1 MSTVA
6 TESFRV
12 GDWHVEPTLGRIS
25 AGHQVLTL
33 RPREMDL
40 LVYLARHHGAVVTA
54 DDLIENVWTGVSVT
68 NDSLYFSISQLRK
81 ALDRDGGDT
90 SHIETIPKRGYRLT
104 RPVEGIGGAPGEP
117 AELPES
123 HEAARLE
130 GGPPPNQR
138 SFSIPTLVWPLVAA
152 AFVVVLILVAKTPN
166 ETETLPPVAASLP
179 VNAVAVMPFID
190 LIQGTDYTYFSD
202 GITAEI
208 INRLA
213 RIRGLQVVAR
223 TSVDKYKDTE
233 LDIVQIGQ
241 ELGVG
246 TILEGSVRKEGDRV
260 RISVQLINA
269 VTGFQVWSDT
279 YERELSSVFDI
290 QDEISK
296 HIADA
301 LQLKLNDFL
310 VADEGEQKPAASAEA
325 VEEYLLGLEAFR
337 TSSFEALAGA
347 IGHFEK
353 ALEVDP
359 LLMPARVALADT
371 KLMLLNT
378 GASYDQSLIDEA
390 ESLIRDVLAAEP
402 NDAAAH
408 RVMGLV
414 HQWRGEWSES
424 EAELARALEL
434 APSDSQAMVQLS
446 DVQAVQGNFENSL
459 QLLGRAVRFDPFGSS
474 VLMKFGN
481 AQQRV
486 GLFDEARE
494 SFERSIR
501 ANPANPNN
509 TWMLGKLQVADLG
522 ELAVGLQSF
531 LRSAESDPRDYEI
544 AAYVGMTY
552 LSLDMVDEAMP
563 WIQRAAELG
572 PDSVTTHALE
582 AVYHAQAGDDARA
595 AEVAQQAITERSYR
609 FGTHSMITGSLI
621 IIAVNYLIE
630 NGQADEAVAL
640 LENAGQ
646 GRADKDIGANR
657 NMQDDQRL
665 SEEFLLA
672 FADIP
677 RRRLIALAAA
687 YRADGRQEMAAQAL
701 EKAVVGR
708 LGAVND
714 FREEMRNEDYLV
726 EAEARAVE
734 GDMDGALDM
743 LEEAVDANLYFNW
756 QIRLMKNYAFRA
768 LRGEPR
774 FVDLLQRIR
783 SKIDAERAMV
793 SQPARLLT
801 TALL

>member
-6 TESFRV
+6 IESFRV
-12 GDWHVEPTLGRIS
+12 GDWQVEPTLGRIS
-25 AGHQVLTL
+25 AGDQVVAL

-81 ALDRDGGDT
+81 ALDRDGSET

-104 RPVEGIGGAPGEP
+104 RPVEGIGGTPGDP
-117 AELPES
+117 PELP
-123 HEAARLE
+123 APARQDE
-130 GGPPPNQR
+130 GPLLPDQR
-138 SFSIPTLVWPLVAA
+138 PFSIPTFLWPVAA
-152 AFVVVLILVAKTPN
+152 AALVAILILVARTPS
-166 ETETLPPVAASLP
+166 ETEALPPVVTTAPA
-179 VNAVAVMPFID
+179 NAVAVMPFID
-190 LIQGTDYTYFSD
+190 LIPGTDYTYFSD

-213 RIRGLQVVAR
+213 RIRGLQVVAQ
-223 TSVDKYKDTE
+223 TSVDKYKDTV

-260 RISVQLINA
+260 RISVQLIDA
-269 VTGFQVWSDT
+269 VSGFQVWSDT

-310 VADEGEQKPAASAEA
+310 VADESEQKPAASAEA

-337 TSSFEALAGA
+337 TSSFDALAGA
-347 IGHFEK
+347 TGHFER

-378 GASYDQSLIDEA
+378 GASYDQTLIDEA

-424 EAELARALEL
+424 EAELERALEL

-446 DVQAVQGNFENSL
+446 DVQAVQGRFENSL

-486 GLFDEARE
+486 GLFDDARE

-522 ELAVGLQSF
+522 ELAGGLQSF
-531 LRSAESDPRDYEI
+531 LQSAETDPRDYEI
-544 AAYVGMTY
+544 AAYVGLTY
-552 LSLDMVDEAMP
+552 LSLDMADAATP
-563 WIQRAAELG
+563 WLERAAELG

-582 AVYHAQAGDDARA
+582 AVYHAQSGDDARA
-595 AEVAQQAITERSYR
+595 AEVAQRALTERSYR
-609 FGTHSMITGSLI
+609 FGSHSMITGSLI

-630 NGQADEAVAL
+630 NGRAGEAVAL
-640 LENAGQ
+640 LENAGPRKPVDD
-646 GRADKDIGANR
+646 GEANR
-657 NMQDDQRL
+657 NMPDDERL

-708 LGAVND
+708 LGAVDD

-734 GDMDGALDM
+734 GDKDGALDM
-743 LEEAVDANLYFNW
+743 LEQAVNANLYFNW
-756 QIRLMKNYAFRA
+756 QIRLAKNYAFRT
-768 LRGEPR
+768 LRAEPR

-783 SKIDAERAMV
+783 TKIDAERAMV
-793 SQPARLLT
+793 SQPGRLLT
-801 TALL
+801 TASL